1 MLVPV
6 HFRITQWNNIKNTS
20 NLFIFMLVRLR
31 LVRQKKKSILFLVSA
46 RVVSDVARRLF
57 SRQYFLAKPL
67 ICLRAQNQISRKTT
81 IWLYKII
88 NMPLISI
95 SIVCGVKT
103 IRPFGIVACLWI
115 DLWRTFVIRRW
126 VILSWTRTVKSYV
139 VAMVG
144 TSVNGVFEA
153 VILAEKVGDC
163 LQFGK
168 YFKFVLKST
177 NLEKTVMPNA
187 FELMIHSAKKTPGPV
202 EIIQNLSCIMQ
213 WLIF

>member
-6 HFRITQWNNIKNTS
+6 HFRMTQWNNIKNTS

-31 LVRQKKKSILFLVSA
+31 LVDKKNKSFVSGQRA
-46 RVVSDVARRLF
+46 RVSCCARLF
-57 SRQYFLAKPL
+57 SPQYFLAKPL

-115 DLWRTFVIRRW
+115 DLWRNFVIRRW

-153 VILAEKVGDC
+153 VLLAEEVGDC
-163 LQFGK
+163 LELGK

-177 NLEKTVMPNA
+177 NLKKTVMSNA
-187 FELMIHSAKKTPGPV
+187 FELMMQSAKKTPGPV
-202 EIIQNLSCIMQ
+202 EIIQNSSCIMQ